1 MPLGLIF
8 FEEAVSTPWPAQ
20 EDTYDSIFGNEIS
33 TFMKTQIL
41 CAIASAALLLGCS
54 EMRKSM
60 GGTEHDKN
68 VLTGGPVTG
77 TTINDLPQAVKNT
90 LKEKAGSAE
99 IADIDKQSQ
108 GGRFIYRITFTE
120 PAKNP
125 TMYISQDGSIVQNMP
140 SERPPTETE
149 QK

>member
-1 MPLGLIF
+1 M
-8 FEEAVSTPWPAQ
+8 VSTAV
-20 EDTYDSIFGNEIS
+20 
-33 TFMKTQIL
+33 
-41 CAIASAALLLGCS
+41 LLGCS
-54 EMRKSM
+54 QMRTSM
-60 GGTEHDKN
+60 GGAEHDKN

-77 TTINDLPQAVKNT
+77 TTINDLPQPVKDT
-90 LKEKAGSAE
+90 LKQKAPTAE
-99 IADIDKQSQ
+99 IADIDRQSQ

-149 QK
+149 GK

>member
-1 MPLGLIF
+1 LIF
-8 FEEAVSTPWPAQ
+8 FVEPVSTPWPTE
-20 EDTYDSIFGNEIS
+20 EDTGDSIFGNENS

-60 GGTEHDKN
+60 GGAENDMN
-68 VLTGGPVTG
+68 VLTGGPITG
-77 TTINDLPQAVKNT
+77 TTINDLPQPVKNT

-108 GGRFIYRITFTE
+108 GGRIIYRVTFSE
-120 PAKNP
+120 PARNP

-140 SERPPTETE
+140 SERPPTET
-149 QK
+149 QGK

>member
-1 MPLGLIF
+1 LRTGFHPIASPVTRQQF
-8 FEEAVSTPWPAQ
+8 
-20 EDTYDSIFGNEIS
+20 YFGNEIS
-33 TFMKTQIL
+33 TSMKTRIL

-54 EMRKSM
+54 QMRNSM
-60 GGTEHDKN
+60 GGGSENDHN

-77 TTINDLPQAVKNT
+77 TTINDLPEPVKNK
-90 LKEKAGSAE
+90 LKELAPSAE

-108 GGRFIYRITFTE
+108 GGRVIYRITFTE
-120 PAKNP
+120 PGRNP

-149 QK
+149 GK

>member
-1 MPLGLIF
+1 
-8 FEEAVSTPWPAQ
+8 
-20 EDTYDSIFGNEIS
+20 
-33 TFMKTQIL
+33 MKTQIL
-41 CAIASAALLLGCS
+41 CAIASVALLLSCS
-54 EMRKSM
+54 QMRKSM
-60 GGTEHDKN
+60 GGGAENDHN

-77 TTINDLPQAVKNT
+77 TTIQDLPQPVKDT

-125 TMYISQDGSIVQNMP
+125 TVYISQDGSIVQNMP
-140 SERPPTETE
+140 SERPPTET
-149 QK
+149 QGK

>member
-1 MPLGLIF
+1 
-8 FEEAVSTPWPAQ
+8 
-20 EDTYDSIFGNEIS
+20 
-33 TFMKTQIL
+33 MKTQIL

-54 EMRKSM
+54 QMRNSM
-60 GGTEHDKN
+60 GGGAENDHN

-77 TTINDLPQAVKNT
+77 TTIQDLPQPVKDT
-90 LKEKAGSAE
+90 LKEKASSAE

-140 SERPPTETE
+140 SERPPTET
-149 QK
+149 QGK

>member
-1 MPLGLIF
+1 LISF
-8 FEEAVSTPWPAQ
+8 GEAVSTPWPAR
-20 EDTYDSIFGNEIS
+20 EVTHDSILGNEIFTS
-33 TFMKTQIL
+33 MKTQIL
-41 CAIASAALLLGCS
+41 CAIASVALLVGCS

-60 GGTEHDKN
+60 GGAEHDKN

-108 GGRFIYRITFTE
+108 GGRVIYRITFTE

-140 SERPPTETE
+140 SERPPTET
-149 QK
+149 QGK

>member
-1 MPLGLIF
+1 LIF
-8 FEEAVSTPWPAQ
+8 FEEPVSTPWPTR
-20 EDTYDSIFGNEIS
+20 ENTRDFISGNEIS

-41 CAIASAALLLGCS
+41 CAIVSAAVLLGCS
-54 EMRKSM
+54 EMRKTM
-60 GGTEHDKN
+60 GGAEHDKN

-77 TTINDLPQAVKNT
+77 TTIKDLPQPVKDT
-90 LKEKAGSAE
+90 LKQKAASAE
-99 IADIDKQSQ
+99 IADIDRQSQ

-140 SERPPTETE
+140 SERPPSETE